1 MHSPGL
7 PPSRTCRLAPWLPDT
22 FYQPQLPAEC
32 SQSSLL
38 SQRQQACTHSASS
51 VPEPHPPPLR
61 SCILLAAS
69 TATLL
74 QVPLA
79 QRNYSIIT
87 FCQKRCFSKGD
98 FFRYLVL
105 QVAPG
110 AKLFCLA
117 VAR

>member
-22 FYQPQLPAEC
+22 FYQPRLPAEC

-38 SQRQQACTHSASS
+38 FQRQQACTHSASLA
-51 VPEPHPPPLR
+51 PEPHPPPLQ

-74 QVPLA
+74 HVPLA
-79 QRNYSIIT
+79 QRNYSIIASAKRGASPRET
-87 FCQKRCFSKGD
+87 FSVR
-98 FFRYLVL
+98 R
-105 QVAPG
+105 
-110 AKLFCLA
+110 LA
-117 VAR
+117 GSSCR